1 MKINLSNKK
10 ALVGG
15 SSKGLGYAVAK
26 QLASCGAIVTM
37 VSRNESLLKKNIIEL
52 KKLTGNDHNY
62 ILVDYNNTKK
72 YKEIIDD
79 FFTTNS
85 VDILINNT
93 QGPPA
98 GDVLSVSELDYENTF
113 NLLFQNTISTSMAAL
128 KGMKKNGW
136 GRIINMTSVSVKE
149 PLSYLALS
157 NTIRSAVTSWGK
169 TLSIESGK
177 YNITVNNILTGFF
190 NTERLKELNSEK
202 AKKFNIET
210 DEVFQKMSEMV
221 PMKRIGE
228 PEEFGYL
235 VAFLSSE
242 YANYI
247 NGVNIPIDG
256 GLLKSMWKNYF
267 KITVLSEGLKG
278 VSIKFPEASINSSLI
293 FISPFG
299 KPLI

>member
-52 KKLTGNDHNY
+52 KQLTGNDHNY
-62 ILVDYNNTKK
+62 ILVDYNNSKK

-79 FFTTNS
+79 FFKTNS

-98 GDVLSVSELDYENTF
+98 GDVLSISELDYENTF
-113 NLLFQNTISTSMAAL
+113 NLLFQNTITTSMAAL
-128 KGMKKNGW
+128 KGMQQNNW

-177 YNITVNNILTGFF
+177 NNITVNNILTGFF
-190 NTERLKELNSEK
+190 NTERLNQLNKEK
-202 AKKFNIET
+202 AEKFQVDT
-210 DEVFQKMSEMV
+210 SEVFKNMTDMV
-221 PMKRIGE
+221 PLNRIGE

-235 VAFLSSE
+235 IAFLSSE
-242 YANYI
+242 YSGYI
-247 NGVNIPIDG
+247 NGANIPIDG
-256 GLLKSMWKNYF
+256 GLLRSM
-267 KITVLSEGLKG
+267 
-278 VSIKFPEASINSSLI
+278 
-293 FISPFG
+293 
-299 KPLI
+299 